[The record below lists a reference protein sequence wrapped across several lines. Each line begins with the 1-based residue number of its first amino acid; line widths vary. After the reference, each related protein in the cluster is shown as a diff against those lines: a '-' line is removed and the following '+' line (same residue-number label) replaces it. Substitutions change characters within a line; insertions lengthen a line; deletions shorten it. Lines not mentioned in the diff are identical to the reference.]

1 MPSLKEIKKAVSSAL
16 KKPYPKTKVYGVD
29 TVESYSKPCFF
40 VYVTQTFSEATK
52 NAIHKNVEIEIDY
65 IQNSPDENKAMDFFE
80 KMENTFCQKLVVG
93 FSEATKN
100 AIHKNVEIE
109 IDYIQNSPDEN
120 KAMDFFEKM
129 ENTFCQKLVVGA
141 RHLSTSELFTD
152 FAGEHSNIP
161 VFTFDVEFWDEI
173 KKEPDNSALMG
184 DFRIKTEVKR

>member
-1 MPSLKEIKKAVSSAL
+1 MPSLKEIKKAVNSAL
-16 KKPYPKTKVYGVD
+16 KKLYPQAKVYGAD
-29 TVESYSKPCFF
+29 TVEGYSKPCFF
-40 VYVTQTFSEATK
+40 VYITQTFSETTK

-65 IQNSPDENKAMDFFE
+65 IQNSPDESKAMDFFE
-80 KMENTFCQKLVVG
+80 KMEN
-93 FSEATKN
+93 A
-100 AIHKNVEIE
+100 
-109 IDYIQNSPDEN
+109 
-120 KAMDFFEKM
+120 
-129 ENTFCQKLVVGA
+129 FCQKLVVGA

>member
-16 KKPYPKTKVYGVD
+16 KKPYPKTKVYGAD

-80 KMENTFCQKLVVG
+80 KMENAFCQKLVVG
-93 FSEATKN
+93 T
-100 AIHKNVEIE
+100 
-109 IDYIQNSPDEN
+109 
-120 KAMDFFEKM
+120 
-129 ENTFCQKLVVGA
+129 
-141 RHLSTSELFTD
+141 RHLSTSELLAD
-152 FAGEHSNIP
+152 FAGERSNIP